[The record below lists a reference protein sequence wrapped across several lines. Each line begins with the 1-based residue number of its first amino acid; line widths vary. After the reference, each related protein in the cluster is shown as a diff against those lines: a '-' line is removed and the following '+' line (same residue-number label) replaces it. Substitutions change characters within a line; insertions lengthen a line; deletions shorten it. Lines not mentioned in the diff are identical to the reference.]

1 MLSEDILSLLPMIIL
16 ASGTVLLLL
25 LIALHR
31 SHLLTFLLSLLILA
45 TAFTALFFTIS
56 NLPHTISELVL
67 LDNFSI
73 YYHALILVTTFVI
86 CIFSYIRLK
95 EYTSEKHREEYY
107 LLLILATLGASMMVT
122 STHFI
127 TFFVSLELLS
137 ISMYSLI
144 GFHREESQAI
154 EAAIKYLILAAISS
168 AFLLF
173 GMAMV
178 YAASGSM
185 YFPEIT
191 AINPSHFQYSIHM
204 MVGGIGLI
212 LVGIGF
218 KLGVVPFHMWAP
230 DVYQGAS
237 SPAAMFVSTVSK
249 GAMIALLLRLTIMA
263 KINDYE
269 QILWIL
275 TGIAILSMLI
285 GNLLALNQQN
295 IKRLLAY
302 SSISHFGYLLI
313 AVIVGKEIG
322 SEIATFY
329 LTVYIIALTAAFGS
343 ISLLSKSNPEID
355 NPKGYES
362 LFRKKPFLASV
373 LIIVFLSLAG
383 IPLTAGFMSKYLL
396 LILGAGNSQWVLVF
410 VLVLSSI
417 IGFFYYLRVI
427 LAMLKPKDPSIIH
440 EKNDADSPI
449 IGKIL
454 LGLMAL
460 LLIIIGIY
468 PDWILGIIHHIAT

>member
-1 MLSEDILSLLPMIIL
+1 MLSQGVLSLLPMIIL
-16 ASGTVLLLL
+16 ACGTVILLL
-25 LIALHR
+25 LIALFRNHKI
-31 SHLLTFLLSLLILA
+31 TFLLSLLILA
-45 TAFTALFFTIS
+45 AAIIALFLIKS
-56 NLPHTISELVL
+56 NQPHAIGNLVL

-73 YYHALILVTTFVI
+73 YYHVLILLATFVI
-86 CIFSYIRLK
+86 CIFSYFRLR
-95 EYTSEKHREEYY
+95 EFSSHKHREEYY
-107 LLLILATLGASMMVT
+107 LLLLLATLGASMMVA
-122 STHFI
+122 STHFVA
-127 TFFVSLELLS
+127 FFVSLELLS

-144 GFHREESQAI
+144 GYYREESHAI

-178 YAASGSM
+178 YAISGSLS
-185 YFPEIT
+185 FPDIT
-191 AINPSHFQYSIHM
+191 AIISPNFQYSTLIRIS
-204 MVGGIGLI
+204 GIGLI

-237 SPAAMFVSTVSK
+237 SPAVMFVSTVSK
-249 GAMIALLLRLTIMA
+249 GAMVAFLLRFAAMA
-263 KINDYE
+263 KIYDYK

-275 TGIAILSMLI
+275 TGIAVLSMLV

-313 AVIVGKEIG
+313 AVIVGKSMG
-322 SEIATFY
+322 TEIATFY
-329 LTVYIIALTAAFGS
+329 LTVYIIALTTAFGT
-343 ISLLSKSNPEID
+343 ISLVSKSIPEIR
-355 NPKGYES
+355 NSRGYES
-362 LFRKKPFLASV
+362 LFRKKPLLASV

-396 LILGAGNSQWVLVF
+396 LILGVGSSQWLLVF

-417 IGFFYYLRVI
+417 IGFYYYLRVI
-427 LAMLKPKDPSIIH
+427 LSMLKPKDPSIIY
-440 EKNDADSPI
+440 EKIGADSPI
-449 IGKIL
+449 MGKL
-454 LGLMAL
+454 LLVLMAL

-468 PDWILGIIHHIAT
+468 PDWILEIIHHIST